1 MLRGIVLRSPH
12 AHANIRGIDASKAL
26 ALPGVKAVVTGADLV
41 PPGKTLADVPD
52 LASNLMATTKVYY
65 RGQAVA
71 AVAATSEE
79 IAREAARLIA
89 VDYEVLP
96 AVLDVREAM
105 LPNAPILHAGLRTR
119 GGDPNAQT
127 NIIAHHVMAVG
138 DADAAMAGADVV
150 TVEGEFKTSMVHQG
164 YIEPHASTATW
175 NPDGQITIW
184 TSTQGSFPAR
194 QNTSAV
200 LGHPISRIKV
210 IPTEIGGG
218 FGGKIAIYLEPVAA
232 LLARKSGKPVKV
244 QMDRADV
251 FEATGPTPGT
261 SIRAKLGATKS
272 PHSTTRMPASASRPF
287 AAVATLAER
296 LGGQGGEQVFRAL
309 RLVDGREL
317 HQPVGVRVRRGRPLA
332 HDRPVGRRSTRRQQ
346 ADLAGVRQADRRTP
360 ARRRRERDV
369 AGHSTHRDEVHFP

>member
-1 MLRGIVLRSPH
+1 M
-12 AHANIRGIDASKAL
+12 
-26 ALPGVKAVVTGADLV
+26 
-41 PPGKTLADVPD
+41 PD

-79 IAREAARLIA
+79 IARQAARLIE

-105 LPNAPILHAGLRTR
+105 LPAAPHPARR
-119 GGDPNAQT
+119 PPHPRRRPQHPD

-138 DADAAMAGADVV
+138 DAEAAMAGADIV

-218 FGGKIAIYLEPVAA
+218 FGGRIAIYLEPVAA

-261 SIRAKLGATKS
+261 SIRAKLGATKDGRIVAAIADMAYETGGYPIATPANYATMVAFSCYDIENLKMDGWDVVVNKPPAPRTTAHPVRRPLPS
-272 PHSTTRMPASASRPF
+272 PSNSSSMSSPKSSASTPWPCASRTPPAKAPAAPWACPTAASATKSASRPPSIPTTTGRHSKARTR
-287 AAVATLAER
+287 AAASPPAS
-296 LGGQGGEQVFRAL
+296 G
-309 RLVDGREL
+309 
-317 HQPVGVRVRRGRPLA
+317 
-332 HDRPVGRRSTRRQQ
+332 STS
-346 ADLAGVRQADRRTP
+346 AYAP
-360 ARRRRERDV
+360 A
-369 AGHSTHRDEVHFP
+369 